1 MILVLNIILVF
12 ILNDKIDEIN
22 RLTNSAEKSFF
33 SKNYDESIRNYKTLI
48 DSLDYSNEKIY
59 LNLAHS
65 YLLSNDT
72 LNAIENYNFASLTE
86 NNKIKSIAL
95 QQLGNINEK
104 NKKLDEALSFYKESI
119 IADNN
124 NEDSKYNYELVKRR
138 IEEEKKKNQQNNK
151 KDQNKNSKDNQ
162 KKNQSENKKQDK
174 EGKED
179 KNNQNQDEQKQ
190 NNENKKNEKK
200 SKEESVEEKLKKI
213 NMTKKK
219 AEMILNALNNN
230 EFQYI
235 QQLKRKPSKKTDKS
249 KPDW

>member
-1 MILVLNIILVF
+1 MILILNIILVY

-179 KNNQNQDEQKQ
+179 KNNQKQDEQKQ
-190 NNENKKNEKK
+190 NKENEKNEKK